1 MVSFIVSGVVG
12 SENESLAVIG
22 CFAAEGMRFRM
33 SSILLAAVLSLLLPC
48 AELLGE
54 VRDW

>member
-1 MVSFIVSGVVG
+1 MSFIVSGVVG

-22 CFAAEGMRFRM
+22 YLAAEGMRFRM
-33 SSILLAAVLSLLLPC
+33 SSILLAAVVSLLLPC

>member
-12 SENESLAVIG
+12 SENESLAVMG

-33 SSILLAAVLSLLLPC
+33 SSILLAAVLSLLLPY